1 MRQIHSDAYGLLE
14 FEDNQVYAFETG
26 ILGIPDIQQY
36 VLFPMEDTAFFIL
49 HALNEEVSFV
59 LLPAEQ
65 AIQDYSFR
73 LTEDAVSLLKLNS
86 PEDVGVMLIVNIQQ
100 DELYLNLMAP
110 ILVSPHSL
118 KGCQYVIKDQDLSIR
133 YPLVRKGDG

>member
-1 MRQIHSDAYGLLE
+1 MRQIHSAAYGLLE
-14 FEDNQVYAFETG
+14 FEDNQLYSFETG
-26 ILGIPDIQQY
+26 ILGIPNIQQY
-36 VLFPMEDTAFFIL
+36 GLFPMEDTPFFIL
-49 HALNEEVSFV
+49 HALDEEVSFI
-59 LLPAEQ
+59 LIPAEQ

-73 LTEDAVSLLKLNS
+73 LTEEAISLLEINA

-133 YPLVRKGDG
+133 YPLVQKGDG

>member
-1 MRQIHSDAYGLLE
+1 MRQIHSTAYGLLE
-14 FEDNQVYAFETG
+14 FEDNQLYSFEAG
-26 ILGIPDIQQY
+26 ILGIPNIQQY
-36 VLFPMEDTAFFIL
+36 GLFPMEDTPFFIL
-49 HALNEEVSFV
+49 HALDEEVSFV
-59 LLPAEQ
+59 LIPAEQ

-73 LTEDAVSLLKLNS
+73 LAEDAVSLLEINA

-133 YPLVRKGDG
+133 YPLVQKGDG

>member
-1 MRQIHSDAYGLLE
+1 MRQIHSAAYGLLE
-14 FEDNQVYAFETG
+14 FEDNQVYSFETG

-36 VLFPMEDTAFFIL
+36 VLFPMGDTSFFIL
-49 HALNEEVSFV
+49 HALDEEVSFV

-73 LTEDAVSLLKLNS
+73 LAEDAISLLELNS

>member
-49 HALNEEVSFV
+49 HALDEEVSFI
-59 LLPAEQ
+59 LLPAQE
-65 AIQDYSFR
+65 AIQDYSFQ
-73 LTEDAVSLLKLNS
+73 LAEDTTGLLELNS

-100 DELYLNLMAP
+100 DELFLNLMAP

-133 YPLVRKGDG
+133 YPLMRKGDG